1 MAEQIKSCKDVEGI
15 EDLGKLVDNSQ
26 NALDIKKLVDKLR
39 DGNPDLKFDGEQVE
53 TILAK
58 LGEQQNAYY
67 VADLVNALKKA
78 NQDLEFTEEHVKTI
92 LEKLKKDQ
100 NASNIAIL
108 VTALKESGVV
118 ITEEHVKTIL
128 AKLGDQQNV
137 DDMARLVKALKDSG
151 VNLQE
156 HVKTILAKLQENR
169 DASNMA
175 DLVKALKENNPD
187 LKFTEKHVET
197 ILAKLGD
204 QQHVDDMARLVKALK
219 ENNPDLKFTEE
230 HVKTIL
236 AKLEKNTAVVPM
248 IKLAIELKK
257 NNHELSF
264 NTIDNEYSWIKSLD
278 NDGVSTKEDKNVN
291 ENIIIINEENNK
303 NIEGEPNKRVLA
315 NAIMNYFKYELQNLE
330 QHPNQIDSKKEV
342 WLQIADDLKKE
353 KILDKYGA
361 AQFKT
366 KVRDI
371 HDLSLLATFV
381 QWLGCVLSAF
391 LVVPVFFPS
400 VYNRIIHP
408 ENTRKLER
416 FRDKKDELIAPLQG
430 FVDSKQD
437 DDHEIN

>member
-137 DDMARLVKALKDSG
+137 DDMARLVKALK
-151 VNLQE
+151 
-156 HVKTILAKLQENR
+156 
-169 DASNMA
+169 
-175 DLVKALKENNPD
+175 
-187 LKFTEKHVET
+187 
-197 ILAKLGD
+197 
-204 QQHVDDMARLVKALK
+204 

-353 KILDKYGA
+353 EILDKYGA
-361 AQFKT
+361 EQFKT

-381 QWLGCVLSAF
+381 QWLGCVLSALF
-391 LVVPVFFPS
+391 LV
-400 VYNRIIHP
+400 
-408 ENTRKLER
+408 
-416 FRDKKDELIAPLQG
+416 PLA
-430 FVDSKQD
+430 
-437 DDHEIN
+437 